1 MGFYRTEDEYLDIIL
16 AVLKKLGQQHYQ
28 LASFNL
34 SQISESAYVYLLKDR
49 NQLIR
54 LRLSAHSDHINRSF
68 STLLIKTNVRDDA
81 QLVDIITEQVQS
93 CNERLYSELTPKML
107 TLLEF
112 INTSTFKTHQGKLYI
127 DVLNNQ
133 VLVKYPAESL
143 EFDYSDFRDEIR
155 ACIDLN
161 LLRSGLFS
169 KQHMLQT
176 SQTGREVLRMF
187 VRLESLKLETLMSQ
201 MKAYTDIHKAT
212 RNHEITISKI
222 SNYRLKQW
230 RSSVIQVA
238 KQIKFK
244 DHWFCFT
251 ADSLP
256 RQKWVNLYFTNLD
269 RIVVLRVGEQL
280 YDYTP
285 NGLNRQDNAHFVQLS
300 TQSNINEIAQALQ
313 SFNFELAQSVKISYQ
328 LMVTCQLLM
337 QLEKNKKQLA
347 GDPLINTDGL
357 KKHYRRD
364 LCAYTFDN
372 ITISDSSKQF
382 SSDHVINRYL
392 ALLSQ
397 ACLINSDRQHITCRE
412 PLTIL
417 LAQYQNAAEFKQS
430 SVWRRD
436 VSKMTINDC
445 IDELEKLSSKNPIIS

>member
-1 MGFYRTEDEYLDIIL
+1 MGFYRSQDEYFDIVL
-16 AVLKKLGQQHYQ
+16 AALKKLKHQDYQ
-28 LASFNL
+28 LASLNL
-34 SQISESAYVYLLKDR
+34 SRKSESAYVYLLKDR

-68 STLLIKTNVRDDA
+68 STLLIKTNVSSNS

-93 CNERLYSELTPKML
+93 CNERFYSELTPKML

-112 INTSTFKTHQGKLYI
+112 INTSTFKTHQGKLYV
-127 DVLNNQ
+127 DVLSNR
-133 VLVKYPAESL
+133 VLVKYPTKSL

-155 ACIDLN
+155 ACVDLN

-176 SQTGREVLRMF
+176 SRTGREVLRMF
-187 VRLESLKLETLMSQ
+187 VRLESLKLKTLMSQ
-201 MKAYTDIHKAT
+201 MQAYTNIYKTT
-212 RNHEITISKI
+212 RDHELTLSKT

-238 KQIKFK
+238 KQIKFTN
-244 DHWFCFT
+244 HWFCFT

-269 RIVVLRVGEQL
+269 RIVVLRVGERL
-280 YDYTP
+280 YDYTL

-300 TQSNINEIAQALQ
+300 TKSTIYEITQALQ
-313 SFNFELAQSVKISYQ
+313 SVDFEPAQSIKISYQ

-337 QLEKNKKQLA
+337 QLKKDDRQLLS
-347 GDPLINTDGL
+347 DPRISTDGL

-364 LCAYTFDN
+364 LYAHAFDN
-372 ITISDSSKQF
+372 ITISDSSEQF

-392 ALLSQ
+392 QLLNQ
-397 ACLINSDRQHITCRE
+397 ACLINSDRQRITCRE
-412 PLTIL
+412 PLKIL
-417 LAQYQNAAEFKQS
+417 LTQYQNVAEFKQS

>member
-1 MGFYRTEDEYLDIIL
+1 MGFYRTEGEYLDIIL
-16 AVLKKLGQQHYQ
+16 AVLKKLGQQRYQ

-68 STLLIKTNVRDDA
+68 STLLIKTNISDDTR
-81 QLVDIITEQVQS
+81 LIDMITEQVQS
-93 CNERLYSELTPKML
+93 CNERLYSKLTPKML

-127 DVLNNQ
+127 DVLNNR
-133 VLVKYPAESL
+133 VLVKYPTKSL

-155 ACIDLN
+155 VCVDLN

-176 SQTGREVLRMF
+176 SLTGREVLRMF
-187 VRLESLKLETLMSQ
+187 VRLQSLKLETLMSQ
-201 MKAYTDIHKAT
+201 MQAYTDIHKAT
-212 RNHEITISKI
+212 QDHEITISKT

-238 KQIKFK
+238 KQIKFR
-244 DHWFCFT
+244 DHWFCFA

-300 TQSNINEIAQALQ
+300 TKSTINEITQALQ
-313 SFNFELAQSVKISYQ
+313 SFNFELAQSIKISYQ

-347 GDPLINTDGL
+347 GDPLINTNGL

-364 LCAYTFDN
+364 LYTRMFDN
-372 ITISDSSKQF
+372 IVISNSSMQF

-392 ALLSQ
+392 VLLSQ
-397 ACLINSDRQHITCRE
+397 ACLIDSDRQRITCRE
-412 PLTIL
+412 PLKIL
-417 LAQYQNAAEFKQS
+417 LAQYQNVAEFKQS

-436 VSKMTINDC
+436 ISKMTVNDC

>member
-133 VLVKYPAESL
+133 VLVKHPAESL

-280 YDYTP
+280 YDYIP